1 VSAASAATLTSPP
14 QHRALVEPLA
24 RLEAAAVPAYPKRM
38 RLALTTVCLSA
49 LALAGSAEAAPA
61 SKPRQIAKADIPKVE
76 TAAGGVQA
84 LDNATQAQVR
94 ARFGEPDVAR
104 AEGAGAF
111 WTYRLPDC
119 ALFVFFRKEGKALR
133 VSGLSSGPRRR
144 GESAPEAAICMAS
157 VASAE

>member
-1 VSAASAATLTSPP
+1 MRPPATL
-14 QHRALVEPLA
+14 A
-24 RLEAAAVPAYPKRM
+24 
-38 RLALTTVCLSA
+38 CLCA
-49 LALAGSAEAAPA
+49 LAFAGPALAAKPTVRAEPVRAEAT
-61 SKPRQIAKADIPKVE
+61 RGE
-76 TAAGGVQA
+76 GAGGVQA

-144 GESAPEAAICMAS
+144 GESAPEAGACMAS
-157 VASAE
+157 IASE